1 MTQIAIAKNT
11 LQTLLKLRSGTNKLI
26 FKGDS
31 MFTML
36 MGLIL
41 GIVIAGGIIFLFE
54 NKVFV
59 GIVSGVAFFLAS
71 ILVSSYTVI
80 PGAHVGVQVTLG
92 EINLTP
98 LSEGGHF
105 VNPISSIK
113 DVDVRLQKSQ
123 LSGASAG
130 TKDLQQVHTDI
141 VVNYRLNASKVP
153 HIYKEFGLNVDDKVL
168 GPGINEA
175 FKSVTGHYTSEELI
189 TKRDEVSLAITEHLR
204 TKMAPFNI
212 DVSGVSLVNFG
223 FSADYQ
229 KAIESKVIATQNKL
243 KAEQDLERIKVE
255 AASRVAQAK
264 GEAEAISIQATAIQ
278 SNGGAN
284 YVALQWIEKWDG
296 KLPNT
301 MLGDPSK
308 LMINAGK

>member
-1 MTQIAIAKNT
+1 
-11 LQTLLKLRSGTNKLI
+11 
-26 FKGDS
+26 

-54 NKVFV
+54 NKVFL
-59 GIVSGVAFFLAS
+59 GIVSGVAFFLAT
-71 ILVSSYTVI
+71 ILLSSYTVI

-92 EINLTP
+92 EINMTP
-98 LSEGGHF
+98 LSEGWHL

-141 VVNYRLNASKVP
+141 VVQYRLNAAKVP

-175 FKSVTGHYTSEELI
+175 FKSITGHYTSEELI
-189 TKRDEVSLAITEHLR
+189 TKRDEVSMAITEHLR
-204 TKMAPFNI
+204 AKMAPFNI

-223 FSADYQ
+223 FSAEYQ

-255 AASRVAQAK
+255 ANSRIAQAK
-264 GEAEAISIQATAIQ
+264 GEAEAISIQAQAIQ

-284 YVALQWIEKWDG
+284 YVQLQWIDKWDG
-296 KLPNT
+296 KLPAT

-308 LMINAGK
+308 LMINTGK

>member
-1 MTQIAIAKNT
+1 MVT
-11 LQTLLKLRSGTNKLI
+11 I
-26 FKGDS
+26 FV
-31 MFTML
+31 FLML
-36 MGLIL
+36 ALVCVIVGFLFAQRTIGIL
-41 GIVIAGGIIFLFE
+41 GGAI
-54 NKVFV
+54 VFV
-59 GIVSGVAFFLAS
+59 LGMFFSSFTIISGGH
-71 ILVSSYTVI
+71 T
-80 PGAHVGVQVTLG
+80 GVQVTMG
-92 EINLTP
+92 EISMTP
-98 LSEGGHF
+98 LSEGWHF

-113 DVDVRLQKSQ
+113 DVDVRLQKAK
-123 LSGASAG
+123 LDGASAG

-141 VVNYRLNASKVP
+141 VVQYRLNAAKVP

-189 TKRDEVSLAITEHLR
+189 TKRDEVSMAITEHLR
-204 TKMAPFNI
+204 NKMAPFNI

-223 FSADYQ
+223 FSAEYQ

-296 KLPNT
+296 KLPDT
-301 MLGDPSK
+301 MVGADTK
-308 LMINAGK
+308 TLMSIGK

>member
-1 MTQIAIAKNT
+1 MFTILIGLFFGIGLAVAIAY
-11 LQTLLKLRSGTNKLI
+11 
-26 FKGDS
+26 
-31 MFTML
+31 MFD
-36 MGLIL
+36 
-41 GIVIAGGIIFLFE
+41 
-54 NKVFV
+54 KVFV
-59 GIVSGVAFFLAS
+59 GIVSGLAFFLSMIMISAFTIIS
-71 ILVSSYTVI
+71 AGHT
-80 PGAHVGVQVTLG
+80 GVQVTFG
-92 EINLTP
+92 EVNMTP
-98 LSEGGHF
+98 LSEGVHF
-105 VNPISSIK
+105 VNPFSSIK
-113 DVDVRLQKSQ
+113 DVDVRLQKAK
-123 LSGASAG
+123 LDGASAG

-141 VVNYRLNASKVP
+141 VVQYRLNASKVP

-189 TKRDEVSLAITEHLR
+189 TKRDEVSMAITDHLR
-204 TKMAPFNI
+204 NKMAPFNI

-264 GEAEAISIQATAIQ
+264 GEAEAISIQAQAIQ

-284 YVALQWIEKWDG
+284 YVQLQWIEKWDG
-296 KLPNT
+296 KLPT
-301 MLGDPSK
+301 TVLGGDTK
-308 LMINAGK
+308 TLMNIGK